1 MCVCVCVYWRGIQ
14 GDIIIRKTHNM
25 VSNTDR
31 IIAILQM
38 SKLSPG
44 EVY

>member
-1 MCVCVCVYWRGIQ
+1 MCVCWREIQ
-14 GDIIIRKTHNM
+14 GDIVIRKTHNM

-38 SKLSPG
+38 SKLSHR
-44 EVY
+44 EV